1 MVKEI
6 WFDMDGT
13 FVNFYGVKNWLDY
26 LMKEETTPYE
36 IATPLFNM
44 SAFARIL
51 NKLIR
56 NGYKI
61 NIISWTSKGATP
73 EYCERIA
80 KSKIEWLTRH
90 LPSVHFNEIKIVPYG
105 TYKERVANF
114 SKGILFD
121 DEITNRDYWSG
132 TAYNVDNIIGILKG
146 LV

>member
-13 FVNFYGVKNWLDY
+13 FVNLYGVKDWLNY
-26 LMKEETTPYE
+26 LVNEETTPYE

-51 NKLIR
+51 NKLIK

-61 NIISWTSKGATP
+61 NIVSWASKGATE
-73 EYCERIA
+73 EYCKRIA
-80 KSKIEWLTRH
+80 QSKIKWIKTH
-90 LPSVHFNEIKIVPYG
+90 LNSVNFNRIEIVPYG
-105 TYKERVANF
+105 TYKEKVANF

-121 DEITNRDYWSG
+121 DEVTNRKYWSG
-132 TAYNVDNIIGILKG
+132 IAYDVDNIIGVLKG